1 MDKYPK
7 LRALL
12 QEEWGGLYGFCKAS
26 DISRT
31 TVRRLIQ
38 GRLGEAAEEKARR
51 RIEGKLLELK
61 PDLDLAFIWDEAVEE
76 QDVKSETKSLELKVP
91 EGVNRMRI
99 EIEFRVIVE

>member
-38 GRLGEAAEEKARR
+38 GRLGEAAEEKQ
-51 RIEGKLLELK
+51 GVGLK
-61 PDLDLAFIWDEAVEE
+61 QASGAEAG
-76 QDVKSETKSLELKVP
+76 SGFGLHL
-91 EGVNRMRI
+91 G
-99 EIEFRVIVE
+99 